1 MSSPRPLHDSDEDR
15 APPPH
20 GGGGPDQSAPRRS
33 GLFYLVG
40 IAVFAATVLGVLGL
54 GHHRDSEARADAR
67 TREADVRLG
76 PRVRV
81 GTVKQAPGI
90 RRLTLQG
97 EARPFFEVTLY
108 AKVAGFLADLKVDKG
123 DRVKKNQL
131 IARVTAPELDAQ
143 YVAAVADARN
153 KRVNAKRLSALAP
166 AGVVSAQE
174 LELGQA
180 TADVADATQAAI
192 ATERGYRVIRAPFDG
207 VVTARFADPGTLIQS
222 AATGQSGA
230 VPIVS
235 VSKGDQLRVYVYP
248 DQSSAP
254 FVHAGDEAVVTVPE
268 RPGWSRKAK
277 VARTSGEL
285 SPKTRTMLTEVD
297 IQNDDHVIVPG
308 SYVQV
313 ELQVHVPALLEIP
326 AEALTVRGDKTE
338 VATVDGQQR
347 VHYKPVVVADDD
359 GQTVRLASGLAPGER
374 VALDL
379 GADAQDGS
387 AVQVVSPAAAGPAP
401 GSGGGSG
408 H

>member
-1 MSSPRPLHDSDEDR
+1 MSPR
-15 APPPH
+15 
-20 GGGGPDQSAPRRS
+20 RRS
-33 GLFYLVG
+33 FLVYLGGAGALLV
-40 IAVFAATVLGVLGL
+40 TVLGVIGL
-54 GHHRDSEARADAR
+54 GAQRKHAATDEAEA
-67 TREADVRLG
+67 READVKLG

-81 GTVKQAPGI
+81 ATVKQGPAL

-123 DRVKKNQL
+123 DHVKKNQL
-131 IARVTAPELDAQ
+131 IAMVTAPELDSQ
-143 YVAAVADARN
+143 FTAAAADAKN

-166 AGVVSAQE
+166 TGVVSAQE

-192 ATERGYRVIRAPFDG
+192 GTQRGYRVIRAPFDG
-207 VVTARFADPGTLIQS
+207 VISARFADPGTLIQS

-235 VSKGDQLRVYVYP
+235 VSKGDQLRVYVYV

-254 FVHAGDEAVVTVPE
+254 FVRAGDAALLTVPE
-268 RPGWSRKAK
+268 RPGWSRRAK

-297 IQNDDHVIVPG
+297 IENDDHVIVPG

-313 ELQVHVPALLEIP
+313 TLDVHVPALLEIP
-326 AEALTVRGDKTE
+326 AEALTTRGDKAE
-338 VATVDGQQR
+338 VATVDGAQH
-347 VHYKPVVVADDD
+347 VHYQPVVVASDD
-359 GQTVRLASGLAPGER
+359 GQIVRLASGLAPGAR

-379 GADAQDGS
+379 GNSVEDGS
-387 AVQVVSPAAAGPAP
+387 PVQVVEPKPP
-401 GSGGGSG
+401 DSGR
-408 H
+408 

>member
-1 MSSPRPLHDSDEDR
+1 MSSPRPLHDLDEDR
-15 APPPH
+15 ATPAS
-20 GGGGPDQSAPRRS
+20 GGGGPDAPPGKRS

-40 IAVFAATVLGVLGL
+40 AAVFVATVLGVLGI
-54 GHHRDSEARADAR
+54 GHHRTSEARDEAQS
-67 TREADVRLG
+67 REAQVRLG

-81 GTVKQAPGI
+81 ATVKQSPGL
-90 RRLTLQG
+90 RHLTLQG
-97 EARPFFEVTLY
+97 EARPFYEVTLY

-131 IARVTAPELDAQ
+131 IATVTAPELDSQ
-143 YVAAVADARN
+143 YTAAVADARN

-180 TADVADATQAAI
+180 TADVADATQATL

-222 AATGQSGA
+222 AANAQSGA

-248 DQSSAP
+248 DQSTAP
-254 FVHAGDEAVVTVPE
+254 FIRAGDEAVITVPE

-285 SPKTRTMLTEVD
+285 SPRTRTMLTEVD

-313 ELQVHVPALLEIP
+313 ALAVHVPPLLEIP
-326 AEALTVRGDKTE
+326 AEALTTRADKPQVPTLDAE
-338 VATVDGQQR
+338 QHI
-347 VHYKPVVVADDD
+347 HYKPVVVADDD

-374 VALDL
+374 VVLDL
-379 GADAQDGS
+379 GGAAQDGS
-387 AVQVVSPAAAGPAP
+387 PVQVVSPAAAGGP
-401 GSGGGSG
+401 GS

>member
-1 MSSPRPLHDSDEDR
+1 MSSPRPLEPLDE
-15 APPPH
+15 PPPAPIR
-20 GGGGPDQSAPRRS
+20 GNGGPETPPRRS
-33 GLFYLVG
+33 ALVYLVG
-40 IAVFAATVLGVLGL
+40 LGAVAATVLGVVGL
-54 GHHRDSEARADAR
+54 GKHRQAEARD
-67 TREADVRLG
+67 EAQERVTEVGLG

-81 GTVKQAPGI
+81 ATVKQSPGV
-90 RRLTLQG
+90 RHLALQG

-108 AKVAGFLADLKVDKG
+108 AKVAGFLSDLKVDKG

-131 IARVTAPELDAQ
+131 IAKVTAPELDSQ
-143 YVAAVADARN
+143 YTAAVADARN

-180 TADVADATQAAI
+180 TADVADATQSTL

-207 VVTARFADPGTLIQS
+207 VISARFADPGTLIQS
-222 AATGQSGA
+222 AANAQSGA

-235 VSKGDQLRVYVYP
+235 VSKGDQLRVYVYV

-254 FVHAGDEAVVTVPE
+254 FVHAGNTATITVPE

-297 IQNDDHVIVPG
+297 ITNDDHVIVPG

-313 ELQVHVPALLEIP
+313 TLDVPVPPLLEIP
-326 AEALTVRGDKTE
+326 AEALTTRADKPQVPTL
-338 VATVDGQQR
+338 DGEHR
-347 VHYKPVVVADDD
+347 IHYKPVVVADDD

-374 VALDL
+374 VALDVG
-379 GADAQDGS
+379 GAAQDGS
-387 AVQVVSPAAAGPAP
+387 LVQVVEAKPPGAAGP
-401 GSGGGSG
+401 GR
-408 H
+408 

>member
-1 MSSPRPLHDSDEDR
+1 
-15 APPPH
+15 
-20 GGGGPDQSAPRRS
+20 
-33 GLFYLVG
+33 V
-40 IAVFAATVLGVLGL
+40 VVLGR
-54 GHHRDSEARADAR
+54 HRGSEARPDAQA
-67 TREADVRLG
+67 REAEVKLG

-81 GTVKQAPGI
+81 ATVKQSPGI
-90 RRLTLQG
+90 RHLVLQG
-97 EARPFFEVTLY
+97 EARPFYEVTLY

-131 IARVTAPELDAQ
+131 IAMVTAPELDSQ
-143 YVAAVADARN
+143 YTAAVADARN

-166 AGVVSAQE
+166 TGVVSAQE

-180 TADVADATQAAI
+180 TADVADATQATL
-192 ATERGYRVIRAPFDG
+192 ATERGYRIIRAPFDG

-222 AATGQSGA
+222 AANAQSGA

-235 VSKGDQLRVYVYP
+235 VSKGDELRVYVYP

-254 FVHAGDEAVVTVPE
+254 FVRAGDDVVITVPE

-297 IQNDDHVIVPG
+297 IHNDDHVIVPG

-313 ELQVHVPALLEIP
+313 TLDVQVPPLLEIP
-326 AEALTVRGDKTE
+326 AEALTTRADKPQVPTLD
-338 VATVDGQQR
+338 AQQR
-347 VHYKPVVVADDD
+347 IHYKPVVVADDD
-359 GQTVRLASGLAPGER
+359 GQTVRLASGLAAGER

-379 GADAQDGS
+379 GGTAQDGS
-387 AVQVVSPAAAGPAP
+387 PVQVVSPPPASP
-401 GSGGGSG
+401 SG

>member
-1 MSSPRPLHDSDEDR
+1 MSPRHR
-15 APPPH
+15 
-20 GGGGPDQSAPRRS
+20 SA
-33 GLFYLVG
+33 LVYVVG
-40 IAVFAATVLGVLGL
+40 IGAVAAAVVGVVGL
-54 GHHRDSEARADAR
+54 GKHRNNEARAEAQAR
-67 TREADVRLG
+67 VAEVALG

-81 GTVKQAPGI
+81 ATVKQAPGI
-90 RRLTLQG
+90 RHLSLQG

-108 AKVAGFLADLKVDKG
+108 AKVAGFLSNLKVDKG

-131 IARVTAPELDAQ
+131 IATVTAPELDAQ
-143 YVAAVADARN
+143 YNAAVADARN
-153 KRVNAKRLSALAP
+153 KRVNAKRLNALAP

-192 ATERGYRVIRAPFDG
+192 ATQRGYRDIRAPFDG
-207 VVTARFADPGTLIQS
+207 VVSARFADPGTLIQS
-222 AATGQSGA
+222 AANAQSGA

-235 VSKGDQLRVYVYP
+235 VSKGDQLRVYVYV

-254 FVHAGDEAVVTVPE
+254 FVRAGDTATITVPE

-297 IQNDDHVIVPG
+297 ITNDDHVIVPG

-313 ELQVHVPALLEIP
+313 TLEVRVPPLLEIP
-326 AEALTVRGDKTE
+326 AEALTTRADKTQ
-338 VATVDGQQR
+338 VPTLDDQNHI
-347 VHYKPVVVADDD
+347 HYKPVVVANDD
-359 GQTVRLASGLAPGER
+359 GQVVHLASGLTAGER

-379 GADAQDGS
+379 GGAAQDGS
-387 AVQVVSPAAAGPAP
+387 PVQVVESKPPA
-401 GSGGGSG
+401 SGR
-408 H
+408 

>member
-1 MSSPRPLHDSDEDR
+1 MSSPRPLHDLDEEKTPTR
-15 APPPH
+15 HP
-20 GGGGPDQSAPRRS
+20 GTGGPAAPSPKRS
-33 GLFYLVG
+33 GLFYFAGV
-40 IAVFAATVLGVLGL
+40 AVFLATVLGVVGL
-54 GHHRDSEARADAR
+54 GRHRRSEARADAQA
-67 TREADVRLG
+67 REAEVKLG

-81 GTVKQAPGI
+81 ATVKQSPGI
-90 RRLTLQG
+90 RRLVLQG
-97 EARPFFEVTLY
+97 EARPFYEVTLY
-108 AKVAGFLADLKVDKG
+108 AKVAGFLSDLKVDKG

-131 IARVTAPELDAQ
+131 IATVTAPELDAQ
-143 YVAAVADARN
+143 YTAAVADARN

-166 AGVVSAQE
+166 TGVVSAQE

-180 TADVADATQAAI
+180 TADVADATEAAL
-192 ATERGYRVIRAPFDG
+192 ATQRGYRVIRAPFDG

-222 AATGQSGA
+222 AANAQSGA

-235 VSKGDQLRVYVYP
+235 VSKGDELRVYVYP

-254 FVHAGDEAVVTVPE
+254 FVRAGDDAVITVPE
-268 RPGWSRKAK
+268 RPGWSRQAK

-313 ELQVHVPALLEIP
+313 TLDVHVPPLLEIP
-326 AEALTVRGDKTE
+326 AEALTTRGDKPQ
-338 VATVDGQQR
+338 VATLDAEQHI
-347 VHYKPVVVADDD
+347 HYKPVVVADDD

-379 GADAQDGS
+379 GGAAEDGS
-387 AVQVVSPAAAGPAP
+387 PVQVVSPASP
-401 GSGGGSG
+401 GG

>member
-1 MSSPRPLHDSDEDR
+1 MSSPRRVDSTDPSDEVPP
-15 APPPH
+15 APVR
-20 GGGGPDQSAPRRS
+20 GNGGPEAPRRRS
-33 GLFYLVG
+33 GLVYLIGVG
-40 IAVFAATVLGVLGL
+40 AVAAAVIGVVGL
-54 GHHRDSEARADAR
+54 GKHRTDEARDEAQAR
-67 TREADVRLG
+67 VAEVALG

-81 GTVKQAPGI
+81 ATVKQAPGI
-90 RRLTLQG
+90 RHLALQG

-108 AKVAGFLADLKVDKG
+108 AKVAGFLSNLKVDKG

-131 IARVTAPELDAQ
+131 IATVTAPELDAQ
-143 YVAAVADARN
+143 YNAAVADARN
-153 KRVNAKRLSALAP
+153 KRVNAKRLTALAP

-192 ATERGYRVIRAPFDG
+192 ATQRGYRDIRAPFDG
-207 VVTARFADPGTLIQS
+207 VVSARFADPGTLIQS
-222 AATGQSGA
+222 AANAQSGA

-235 VSKGDQLRVYVYP
+235 VSKGDQLRVYVYV

-254 FVHAGDEAVVTVPE
+254 FVHAGDTATITVPE

-297 IQNDDHVIVPG
+297 ITNDDHVIVPG

-313 ELQVHVPALLEIP
+313 TLEVRVPPLLEIP
-326 AEALTVRGDKTE
+326 AEALTTRADKTQ
-338 VATVDGQQR
+338 VPTLDDQNHI
-347 VHYKPVVVADDD
+347 HYKPVVVANDD
-359 GQTVRLASGLAPGER
+359 GQVVHLASGLTAGER

-379 GADAQDGS
+379 GGAAQDGS
-387 AVQVVSPAAAGPAP
+387 PVQVVETKPPAAGR
-401 GSGGGSG
+401 
-408 H
+408 

>member
-1 MSSPRPLHDSDEDR
+1 MSSPRPLRDLDEDR
-15 APPPH
+15 PSPSRD
-20 GGGGPDQSAPRRS
+20 GGGPEAPARRHS

-40 IAVFAATVLGVLGL
+40 VAVFVATVLGVVGL
-54 GHHRDSEARADAR
+54 GRRR
-67 TREADVRLG
+67 TSAAHEETQAREAEVKLG

-81 GTVKQAPGI
+81 ASVKQSPGL
-90 RRLTLQG
+90 RRLALQG

-131 IARVTAPELDAQ
+131 IATVTAPELDSQ
-143 YVAAVADARN
+143 YTAAVADARN

-180 TADVADATQAAI
+180 TADVADATQAAL
-192 ATERGYRVIRAPFDG
+192 ATQRGYRVIRAPFDG

-222 AATGQSGA
+222 AANAQSGA

-235 VSKGDQLRVYVYP
+235 VSKGDQLRVYVYV

-254 FVHAGDEAVVTVPE
+254 FVRAGDEAVITVPE

-285 SPKTRTMLTEVD
+285 SPRTRTMLTEID

-313 ELQVHVPALLEIP
+313 ALSVQVAPLLEIP
-326 AEALTVRGDKTE
+326 AEALTTRADKPQVPTIDGDN
-338 VATVDGQQR
+338 R
-347 VHYKPVVVADDD
+347 IHYKPVVVADDD

-379 GADAQDGS
+379 GGAAQDGS
-387 AVQVVSPAAAGPAP
+387 PVQVVSAP
-401 GSGGGSG
+401 GPG